1 MSKTIKTHLVHTRSF
16 THQDVF
22 EGVTLKDVRAIFQKQ
37 PRNFALLLHKLVL
50 VLEDAVNFPES
61 SKYPVALTCV
71 RLPTTSHTA
80 PSNQVKRLAPHS
92 LYLFPPSDSPVDA
105 YDPCPVGGP

>member
-1 MSKTIKTHLVHTRSF
+1 MVMPGSVSLFPPQPRYVNNCSFGVCQTTIRLTTTRAHTF

-71 RLPTTSHTA
+71 RL
-80 PSNQVKRLAPHS
+80 
-92 LYLFPPSDSPVDA
+92 
-105 YDPCPVGGP
+105 

>member
-1 MSKTIKTHLVHTRSF
+1 M
-16 THQDVF
+16 F

-71 RLPTTSHTA
+71 RLPTTSLLT
-80 PSNQVKRLAPHS
+80 PPHPTKS
-92 LYLFPPSDSPVDA
+92 SA
-105 YDPCPVGGP
+105 